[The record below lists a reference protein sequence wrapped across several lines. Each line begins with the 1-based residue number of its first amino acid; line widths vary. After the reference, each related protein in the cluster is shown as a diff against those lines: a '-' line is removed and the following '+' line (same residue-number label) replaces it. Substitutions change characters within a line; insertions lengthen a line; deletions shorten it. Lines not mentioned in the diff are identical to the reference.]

1 MSFSVRLPLFS
12 LLVIGVA
19 ACDAKTME
27 AEPPAQASAAD
38 QSPDSKP
45 DSATAAEIVIALD
58 GEGLRFVN
66 AETGSTRL
74 LAFGRDRDSVETA
87 IAAQLGA
94 ADGRSSNEECGA
106 GRMAFSDF
114 GDFTANFQDD
124 RFVGWSLN
132 DGDKNGALTT
142 MSGVGIG
149 TKRSEMAKSVTFEI
163 YDESTI
169 GTEFHTGG
177 DEAGGFSGLLDS
189 DTPDAKITDLWAG
202 TNCIFR

>member
-1 MSFSVRLPLFS
+1 MSFSLRLPLFS
-12 LLVIGVA
+12 LLVIGVT
-19 ACDAKTME
+19 ACDAKTTE

-66 AETGSTRL
+66 SETGSTRL
-74 LAFGRDRDSVETA
+74 LAFGRDRDAVETA

-94 ADGRSSNEECGA
+94 VEGRSSNEECGA
-106 GRMAFSDF
+106 GPIDFSNY
-114 GDFTANFQDD
+114 GDFTANFQDGD
-124 RFVGWSLN
+124 FVGWSLSG
-132 DGDKNGALTT
+132 GDKNAALTT
-142 MSGVGIG
+142 ISGVGIG
-149 TKRSEMAKSVTFEI
+149 TKRSEMAKSVTFEM

>member
-1 MSFSVRLPLFS
+1 MSFSLRLPLFA

-19 ACDAKTME
+19 ACDDTTTE

-38 QSPDSKP
+38 HSADSKP
-45 DSATAAEIVIALD
+45 DSATATEIVIALD

-66 AETGSTRL
+66 SETGSTRL
-74 LAFGRDRDSVETA
+74 LAFGTDRSVAETA
-87 IAAQLGA
+87 IAKHLGA
-94 ADGRSSNEECGA
+94 IGGRSSNEECGA
-106 GRMAFSDF
+106 GPIDFSNY
-114 GDFTANFQDD
+114 GDFTANFQDGE
-124 RFVGWSLN
+124 FVGWSLSG
-132 DGDKNGALTT
+132 GDKNATLTT

-149 TKRSEMAKSVTFEI
+149 TKRSEMAKSVTVDM
-163 YDESTI
+163 YDDSTI

-177 DEAGGFSGLLDS
+177 EEADGFSGLLES